1 MRSIFDASA
10 IRRLMS
16 GLAIAAFAIA
26 ADASSASAA
35 DAPALVQIDAGKV
48 RGTVAHGVIAF
59 KGIPYAQPPVGAL
72 RWRPPQPVEPW
83 QDILAASEL
92 QFDCVQP
99 ANMLPAQ
106 SKGISEDCL
115 YVNVWRPAGISD
127 KPLPVMVWIYGGGLV
142 RGGASLYPGDFLAA
156 QGLVYV
162 SFNYR
167 LGRFGFFAHPA
178 LAKEFPDSP
187 RGNYGYMDQLAA
199 LQWVKRN
206 IAAFGGD
213 PDNVTIA
220 GESAGGGSVLTMLTS
235 PMARGLFNRAILE
248 SPGIPSPRAEVL
260 PMRPLAAAE
269 KMAANYARSLGIG
282 ADDEVALMKLR
293 AIPAATLNEGTE
305 EYVSSAFGDQEIPG
319 LSFSIVDG
327 RLVVEPP
334 ETAIHGGRQAMVPVI
349 IGANDADLAT
359 SPART
364 KDELFA
370 LFGPLAAQARAL
382 YDPKGEASLKTLI
395 EAVIA
400 DRAMVEPSRNLAEL
414 MAQAGEPVY
423 YYRFSYVPQVL
434 HGKVPGATHG
444 SEIPFA
450 FDAVAAAWKDQAT
463 AADVAMA
470 KMVSG
475 YWAAFVKS
483 GDPNGA
489 GRPEWRRYDPR
500 SPGVLNFTNM
510 GVTFGADPRQQKLD
524 LWKAVWGGR

>member
-1 MRSIFDASA
+1 MRSVFDTLA
-10 IRRLMS
+10 IRRMILR
-16 GLAIAAFAIA
+16 LALLAFSIVAAT
-26 ADASSASAA
+26 SCVSAA

-59 KGIPYAQPPVGAL
+59 KGIPFARPPVGAL

-83 QDILAASEL
+83 KDILDASEL

-99 ANMLPAQ
+99 PNMLSPQ

-115 YVNVWRPAGISD
+115 YINLWRPAGVAD

-142 RGGASLYPGDFLAA
+142 GGGASLYPGGFLAA
-156 QGLVYV
+156 QGLVFV

-178 LAKEFPDSP
+178 LAKEFPDSA
-187 RGNYGYMDQLAA
+187 RGNYGYMDQIAA

-213 PDNVTIA
+213 PNNVTIA

-235 PMARGLFNRAILE
+235 PMGRGLFNRAILE
-248 SPGIPSPRAEVL
+248 SPGIPTPRAEVL
-260 PMRPLAAAE
+260 PMRPLVAAE
-269 KMAANYARSLGIG
+269 KIAADYAHTLGID
-282 ADDEVALMKLR
+282 DDEAALVKLR

-305 EYVSSAFGDQEIPG
+305 EYVSSAFGDREIPG
-319 LSFSIVDG
+319 LSFSIIDG

-334 ETAIHGGRQAMVPVI
+334 ETAIHAGRQAMVAVI
-349 IGANDADLAT
+349 IGANDADLAA

-370 LFGPLAAQARAL
+370 LFGPLGSQARAL
-382 YDPKGEASLKTLI
+382 YDPKGEASLKALI

-414 MAQAGEPVY
+414 MAEAGEPVY
-423 YYRFSYVPQVL
+423 YYRFSFVPQVL
-434 HGKVPGATHG
+434 HGEVPGATHG

-450 FDAVAAAWKDQAT
+450 FGAVASAWKDKTT

-470 KMVSG
+470 RMVSG
-475 YWAAFVKS
+475 YWAAFVIT

-510 GVTFGADPRQQKLD
+510 GVTFGADPLQARLD
-524 LWKAVWGGR
+524 LWKAVWEQGR